1 MTVSSNGVHPNGSS
15 PTAVAETDA
24 GAASLAALRRRPDNV
39 HLFRG
44 YGPLVVGAILFVLMV
59 VLAPT
64 VAPERVVERP
74 VGGTTTTTPTLTT
87 EPAGTAETTVA
98 P

>member
-1 MTVSSNGVHPNGSS
+1 MSTNGEHPSL
-15 PTAVAETDA
+15 
-24 GAASLAALRRRPDNV
+24 ASLREQPDNV

-44 YGPLVVGAILFVLMV
+44 YGPLVVGIILFALMI

-74 VGGTTTTTPTLTT
+74 VDAPT
-87 EPAGTAETTVA
+87 EATA

>member
-1 MTVSSNGVHPNGSS
+1 MTPSSNG
-15 PTAVAETDA
+15 AVATD
-24 GAASLAALRRRPDNV
+24 GAAPTDGVEHGTTLASLRTTPENV

-44 YGPLVVGAILFVLMV
+44 YGPLVVGVILFILMV
-59 VLAPT
+59 TLAPT

-74 VGGTTTTTPTLTT
+74 VDAP
-87 EPAGTAETTVA
+87 TAEES

>member
-1 MTVSSNGVHPNGSS
+1 VATTDNGLVSTNGVAPPTGGSS
-15 PTAVAETDA
+15 L
-24 GAASLAALRRRPDNV
+24 SALRTEPENV

-44 YGPLVVGAILFVLMV
+44 FGPLVVGVILFILMV
-59 VLAPT
+59 TLAPT

-74 VGGTTTTTPTLTT
+74 VDAP
-87 EPAGTAETTVA
+87 TAEEA

>member
-1 MTVSSNGVHPNGSS
+1 MTVAISTNGVVATTNGTT
-15 PTAVAETDA
+15 PAP
-24 GAASLAALRRRPDNV
+24 SLESLRTQPENV

-44 YGPLVVGAILFVLMV
+44 YGPLVVGIILFVLMV
-59 VLAPT
+59 TLAPT

-74 VGGTTTTTPTLTT
+74 VDAPT
-87 EPAGTAETTVA
+87 EEA

>member
-1 MTVSSNGVHPNGSS
+1 MAITPD
-15 PTAVAETDA
+15 EA
-24 GAASLAALRRRPDNV
+24 GAPDEAVSQNGHRAGHPAVPSPVATSLESLRSRRENV

-44 YGPLVVGAILFVLMV
+44 YGPLVVGIILFVLMV
-59 VLAPT
+59 ALAPT

-74 VGGTTTTTPTLTT
+74 VDAPS
-87 EPAGTAETTVA
+87 AEEA

>member
-1 MTVSSNGVHPNGSS
+1 MAITTNGQHP
-15 PTAVAETDA
+15 PAE
-24 GAASLAALRRRPDNV
+24 GAADDPADPAPDVAASPLATLREHPVNV

-44 YGPLVVGAILFVLMV
+44 YGPLVVGIILFLLMV

-64 VAPERVVERP
+64 VAPEHDVERP
-74 VGGTTTTTPTLTT
+74 VDAPT
-87 EPAGTAETTVA
+87 ETTS

>member
-1 MTVSSNGVHPNGSS
+1 MTITTNGQHPPAPDGAGD
-15 PTAVAETDA
+15 PTDPPAPN
-24 GAASLAALRRRPDNV
+24 GAASPLAALREQPENV

-44 YGPLVVGAILFVLMV
+44 YGPLVVGIILFVLMV

-64 VAPERVVERP
+64 VAPEHVVERP
-74 VGGTTTTTPTLTT
+74 VDAPT
-87 EPAGTAETTVA
+87 ETTA

>member
-1 MTVSSNGVHPNGSS
+1 MTVAISDNGAVATNGSH
-15 PTAVAETDA
+15 
-24 GAASLAALRRRPDNV
+24 AAPSLESLRTQPENV

-44 YGPLVVGAILFVLMV
+44 YGPLVVGIVLFVLMV
-59 VLAPT
+59 TLAPT

-74 VGGTTTTTPTLTT
+74 VDAPT
-87 EPAGTAETTVA
+87 EEA

>member
-1 MTVSSNGVHPNGSS
+1 VSVTTSLNGSS
-15 PTAVAETDA
+15 STNGSTPHAEPPSL
-24 GAASLAALRRRPDNV
+24 ASLRTTPENV

-44 YGPLVVGAILFVLMV
+44 YGPLVVGIILFLLMV
-59 VLAPT
+59 TLAPT

-74 VGGTTTTTPTLTT
+74 VEAT
-87 EPAGTAETTVA
+87 TAEA